1 MYGNKSCIIYNVMIN
16 NFDQIKKLLSFNSDD
31 EFYFVQ
37 ILQRKK
43 DNPGN
48 VNGSNNSSRLIK
60 AYYID
65 SLEKLNKQQDEM
77 IQLANLFNARVGIN
91 LNKRSYY
98 KTAFNT
104 LQTMANQMHNKEFK
118 YLYRTWNTACGVHN
132 GVDDKIWLLDVD
144 HITDQALLAMFDN
157 PEGRREYV
165 LKEFINSSQ
174 PITNTNKVLAKI
186 PSKSGY
192 HLITSGFDTREFT
205 KNFPDVCI
213 HKNNPTNLY
222 IP

>member
-1 MYGNKSCIIYNVMIN
+1 MIN
-16 NFDQIKKLLSFNSDD
+16 NFEQISKLLKWDSED
-31 EFYFVQ
+31 EFYFIQ

-48 VNGSNNSSRLIK
+48 IHGSNNSSRLIK

-65 SLEKLNKQQDEM
+65 SLEKLNKQKDEM
-77 IQLANLFNARVGIN
+77 IQLADLFNARVGIN
-91 LNKRSYY
+91 LNRRSYY

-104 LQTMANQMHNKEFK
+104 LVATANLMHNKEFK

-144 HITDQALLAMFDN
+144 NLDTNSTLFDMFDD
-157 PEGRREYV
+157 PEGRRECA
-165 LKEFINSSQ
+165 LREFINKAQ
-174 PITNTNKVLAKI
+174 PIVNTNKVLAKI
-186 PSKSGY
+186 SSKSGY
-192 HLITSGFDTREFT
+192 HLITSGFDTREFV
-205 KNFPDVCI
+205 KVFPEVSL

>member
-1 MYGNKSCIIYNVMIN
+1 MIN
-16 NFDQIKKLLSFNSDD
+16 NFEQISKLLKWDSED
-31 EFYFVQ
+31 EFYFIQ

-48 VNGSNNSSRLIK
+48 IHGSNNSSRLIK

-65 SLEKLNKQQDEM
+65 SLEKLNKQKDEM
-77 IQLANLFNARVGIN
+77 IQLADLFNARVGIN
-91 LNKRSYY
+91 LNRRSYY

-104 LQTMANQMHNKEFK
+104 LVATANLMHNKEFK

-144 HITDQALLAMFDN
+144 NLDTNSTLFDMFDD
-157 PEGRREYV
+157 PEGRRYSA
-165 LKEFINSSQ
+165 LREFINKAQ
-174 PITNTNKVLAKI
+174 PIVNSNKVLATI

-192 HLITSGFDTREFT
+192 HLITSGFDTREFS
-205 KNFPDVCI
+205 KVFPDVCI

>member
-1 MYGNKSCIIYNVMIN
+1 MSIN
-16 NFDQIKKLLSFNSDD
+16 NFEQIKQLLTFSSED

-37 ILQRKK
+37 VLQRKK

-48 VNGSNNSSRLIK
+48 INGSNNSSRLIK

-65 SLEKLNKQQDEM
+65 SLKKLEKQQDEM

-104 LQTMANQMHNKEFK
+104 LKKISEQMHNKEFK
-118 YLYRTWNTACGVHN
+118 NIMRAYNTSCGIHN
-132 GVDDKIWLLDVD
+132 DVDDKIWLLD
-144 HITDQALLAMFDN
+144 FDYIPTN
-157 PEGRREYV
+157 PDWYID
-165 LKEFINSSQ
+165 LKGYLYGMQ
-174 PITNTNKVLAKI
+174 PIMKDKVLAYI
-186 PSKSGY
+186 PSKNGV
-192 HLITSGFDTREFT
+192 HVITTAFDLRQFSIDY
-205 KNFPDVCI
+205 PDIEI
-213 HKNNPTNLY
+213 HKNNPTNMY

>member
-1 MYGNKSCIIYNVMIN
+1 MIN
-16 NFDQIKKLLSFNSDD
+16 NFEQIKKLLSFNSDD

-65 SLEKLNKQQDEM
+65 SIEKLNKQQDEM

-104 LQTMANQMHNKEFK
+104 LQTFANQMHNKEFK
-118 YLYRTWNTACGVHN
+118 YLHRTYNTACGVHN

-144 HITDQALLAMFDN
+144 DLDPSSIIFDMFDD
-157 PEGRREYV
+157 PEARRYSALV
-165 LKEFINSSQ
+165 HFINNAQ
-174 PITNTNKVLAKI
+174 PVVNKNKVICTI

-192 HLITSGFDTREFT
+192 HLITTGFDTREFN
-205 KNFPDVCI
+205 KEFPDVCI

>member
-1 MYGNKSCIIYNVMIN
+1 MVN
-16 NFDQIKKLLSFNSDD
+16 NFDLIRNLLTFASDD

-65 SLEKLNKQQDEM
+65 SLEKFDNLKDEM
-77 IQLANLFNARVGIN
+77 IFFAEHFNARVGIN

-98 KTAFNT
+98 KTAFNVMKK
-104 LQTMANQMHNKEFK
+104 MAEQMHNKQFRNVRK
-118 YLYRTWNTACGVHN
+118 AYNTCCGIHN
-132 GVDDKIWLLDVD
+132 GGDKIWLLDVD
-144 HITDQALLAMFDN
+144 QKLSD
-157 PEGRREYV
+157 
-165 LKEFINSSQ
+165 KELNDFRLELGGYQ
-174 PITNTNKVLAKI
+174 PLGDKVLAYI
-186 PSKSGY
+186 PSKNGV
-192 HLITSGFDTREFT
+192 HVITRGFDLTEFRM
-205 KNFPDVCI
+205 NHPDIEV

>member
-1 MYGNKSCIIYNVMIN
+1 MID
-16 NFDQIKKLLSFNSDD
+16 NFDQISKLLKWNSDD

-65 SLEKLNKQQDEM
+65 SLEKLNKQKEEM
-77 IQLANLFNARVGIN
+77 IALADMFNARVGIN
-91 LNKRSYY
+91 LNRRSYY

-104 LQTMANQMHNKEFK
+104 LQAMANQLHNKEFK
-118 YLYRTWNTACGVHN
+118 YLYRTWNTACGIHN

-144 HITDQALLAMFDN
+144 NLDPNSELFDMFDD
-157 PEGRREYV
+157 PENRRYSA
-165 LKEFINSSQ
+165 LIDCINKAQ
-174 PITNTNKVLAKI
+174 PIVNTNKIIARI

-192 HLITSGFDTREFT
+192 HLITSGFDTREFS
-205 KNFPDVCI
+205 NLFPEIEI
-213 HKNNPTNLY
+213 HRNNPTNLY

>member
-1 MYGNKSCIIYNVMIN
+1 MIDNFEII
-16 NFDQIKKLLSFNSDD
+16 KPLLSFDSDD

-43 DNPGN
+43 DNPTGYM
-48 VNGSNNSSRLIK
+48 GSNNSSRLVK

-65 SLEKLNKQQDEM
+65 SIDRLDRYRGEM
-77 IQLANLFNARVGIN
+77 IKLAELFNARVGIN

-104 LQTMANQMHNKEFK
+104 LKHMAEQMHNKQFK
-118 YLYRTWNTACGVHN
+118 YLQRAWNTSCGVHN
-132 GVDDKIWLLDVD
+132 GGDKIWLLNFDRLLDPLEYNHVCNV
-144 HITDQALLAMFDN
+144 IYQAN
-157 PEGRREYV
+157 PIGE
-165 LKEFINSSQ
+165 
-174 PITNTNKVLAKI
+174 KI
-186 PSKSGY
+186 IDAVPSKSGF
-192 HLITSGFDTREFT
+192 HLITKGFDPREF
-205 KNFPDVCI
+205 KEDFPEIEI

>member
-1 MYGNKSCIIYNVMIN
+1 MID
-16 NFDQIKKLLSFNSDD
+16 NFDQISKLLTWNSED

-48 VNGSNNSSRLIK
+48 VHGSNNSSRLIK

-65 SLEKLNKQQDEM
+65 SLEKFNKQKDEM

-91 LNKRSYY
+91 LNKRSFY

-118 YLYRTWNTACGVHN
+118 YLYRSWNTACGIHN
-132 GVDDKIWLLDVD
+132 GIDDKIWLLD
-144 HITDQALLAMFDN
+144 IDN
-157 PEGRREYV
+157 KDKEYSKKV
-165 LKEFINSSQ
+165 KIFVNELCNPKYV
-174 PITNTNKVLAKI
+174 NKIIDDI
-186 PSKSGY
+186 PSKSG
-192 HLITSGFDTREFT
+192 HHIITRGFDTRLFRET
-205 KNFPDVCI
+205 FPEIEI
-213 HKNNPTNLY
+213 HKNNPVNLW

>member
-1 MYGNKSCIIYNVMIN
+1 MIN
-16 NFDQIKKLLSFNSDD
+16 NFEQISKLLKWDSED
-31 EFYFVQ
+31 EFYFIQ

-48 VNGSNNSSRLIK
+48 IHGSNNSSRLIK

-65 SLEKLNKQQDEM
+65 SLEKLNKQKDEM
-77 IQLANLFNARVGIN
+77 IQLADLFNARVGIN
-91 LNKRSYY
+91 LNRRSYY

-104 LQTMANQMHNKEFK
+104 LVATANLMHNKEFK

-144 HITDQALLAMFDN
+144 FLPEQNIVDEFGVKFNDIEMHRNAALVD
-157 PEGRREYV
+157 
-165 LKEFINSSQ
+165 FINKAQ
-174 PITNTNKVLAKI
+174 PIVNPNKIIATI

-192 HLITSGFDTREFT
+192 HLITSGFDTREFV
-205 KNFPDVCI
+205 KVFPEVSL

>member
-1 MYGNKSCIIYNVMIN
+1 MVDNFEIIS
-16 NFDQIKKLLSFNSDD
+16 KLLNFTSED

-43 DNPGN
+43 DNPDGKY
-48 VNGSNNSSRLIK
+48 GSNNSSRLIK
-60 AYYID
+60 AYSVSSKA
-65 SLEKLNKQQDEM
+65 SLMNLKSEM
-77 IQLANLFNARVGIN
+77 IALANLFNARVGIN

-104 LQTMANQMHNKEFK
+104 LKHIAEQMHNKNFK
-118 YLYRTWNTACGVHN
+118 NVKRAWNTSCGIHN
-132 GVDDKIWLLDVD
+132 AVDDKVWILDID
-144 HITDQALLAMFDN
+144 HKDLNIIEDIGQFVN
-157 PEGRREYV
+157 RQ
-165 LKEFINSSQ
+165 Q
-174 PITNTNKVLAKI
+174 PIGKSKIISLI

-192 HLITSGFDTREFT
+192 HLITTGFDTREF
-205 KNFPDVCI
+205 KNGIYSDVEI

>member
-1 MYGNKSCIIYNVMIN
+1 MIN
-16 NFDQIKKLLSFNSDD
+16 NFKQIEKLLSWNSED
-31 EFYFVQ
+31 EFYFIQ

-48 VNGSNNSSRLIK
+48 IHGSNNSSRLIK

-65 SLEKLNKQQDEM
+65 SLEKLHKQKDEI
-77 IQLANLFNARVGIN
+77 IQLADLFNARVGIN
-91 LNKRSYY
+91 LNKRSFY

-104 LQTMANQMHNKEFK
+104 LQTIANQMHNKEFK
-118 YLYRTWNTACGVHN
+118 YLYRSWNTSCGVHN

-144 HITDQALLAMFDN
+144 LENGFTEKDAIKNAELVD
-157 PEGRREYV
+157 
-165 LKEFINSSQ
+165 FINLAQ
-174 PITNTNKVLAKI
+174 PITNTNKVIANV

-192 HLITSGFDTREFT
+192 HLITSGFDTRDFAKT
-205 KNFPDVCI
+205 FPNIEI

>member
-1 MYGNKSCIIYNVMIN
+1 MID
-16 NFDQIKKLLSFNSDD
+16 NFDQISKLLTWNSED

-48 VNGSNNSSRLIK
+48 IHGSNNSSRLIK

-65 SLEKLNKQQDEM
+65 SLEKLNKQKDEM

-91 LNKRSYY
+91 LNKRSFY

-118 YLYRTWNTACGVHN
+118 YLYRSWNTACGIHN
-132 GVDDKIWLLDVD
+132 AVEDKIWLLD
-144 HITDQALLAMFDN
+144 FDYK
-157 PEGRREYV
+157 PISPDWE
-165 LKEFINSSQ
+165 INIRGYLHRQQ
-174 PITNTNKVLAKI
+174 PIGVDKVLAFI
-186 PSKSGY
+186 PSKKGL
-192 HLITSGFDTREFT
+192 HVITKGFDTRKF
-205 KNFPDVCI
+205 KIDFPDVEI
-213 HKNNPTNLY
+213 HKNNPVNLW

>member
-1 MYGNKSCIIYNVMIN
+1 MID
-16 NFDQIKKLLSFNSDD
+16 NFEQIKKLLTFVSED

-43 DNPGN
+43 DNPEGYM
-48 VNGSNNSSRLIK
+48 GSNNSSRLIK

-65 SLEKLNKQQDEM
+65 SIERLEKYKGEM
-77 IQLANLFNARVGIN
+77 IKLAELFNARVGIN

-104 LQTMANQMHNKEFK
+104 LKHMAEQMHNKQFK
-118 YLYRTWNTACGVHN
+118 YLQRAWNTSCGVHN
-132 GVDDKIWLLDVD
+132 GGDKIWLLDID
-144 HITDQALLAMFDN
+144 TKNMD
-157 PEGRREYV
+157 Y
-165 LKEFINSSQ
+165 INNMQTFVQTQKPDGS
-174 PITNTNKVLAKI
+174 KVIDLI
-186 PSKSGY
+186 PSKNGF
-192 HLITSGFDTREFT
+192 HLITKGFDTRAFIKEY
-205 KNFPDVCI
+205 PEIEI

>member
-1 MYGNKSCIIYNVMIN
+1 MID
-16 NFDQIKKLLSFNSDD
+16 NFEQISGLLKWDSDD

-37 ILQRKK
+37 IMQRKK

-48 VNGSNNSSRLIK
+48 INGSNNSSRLIK

-65 SLEKLNKQQDEM
+65 SLEKLNKQKEEM
-77 IQLANLFNARVGIN
+77 ITLANLFNARVGIN
-91 LNKRSYY
+91 LNRRSFY

-118 YLYRTWNTACGVHN
+118 YLYRSWNTACGIHN

-144 HITDQALLAMFDN
+144 NLDPNSDIFRMFDD
-157 PEGRREYV
+157 PEERRYSA
-165 LKEFINSSQ
+165 LIEFINKAQ
-174 PITNTNKVLAKI
+174 PIVNTDKILAKI

-192 HLITSGFDTREFT
+192 HLITSGFDTREFC
-205 KNFPDVCI
+205 KEFPEIEI

>member
-1 MYGNKSCIIYNVMIN
+1 MVN
-16 NFDQIKKLLSFNSDD
+16 NFDLIRNLLTFASDD

-65 SLEKLNKQQDEM
+65 SLEKFDNLKDEM
-77 IQLANLFNARVGIN
+77 IFFAEHFNARVGIN

-98 KTAFNT
+98 KTAFNV
-104 LQTMANQMHNKEFK
+104 MKKIAEQMHNKQFRNVRK
-118 YLYRTWNTACGVHN
+118 AYNTCCGIHN
-132 GVDDKIWLLDVD
+132 GGDKIWLLDVD
-144 HITDQALLAMFDN
+144 QKLSD
-157 PEGRREYV
+157 
-165 LKEFINSSQ
+165 KELNDFRLELGGYL
-174 PITNTNKVLAKI
+174 PLGDKVLAYI
-186 PSKSGY
+186 PSKSGV
-192 HLITSGFDTREFT
+192 HVITRGFDLTEFRM
-205 KNFPDVCI
+205 NHPDIEV

>member
-1 MYGNKSCIIYNVMIN
+1 MIN
-16 NFDQIKKLLSFNSDD
+16 NFKQIRELLSFDSDD

-48 VNGSNNSSRLIK
+48 INGSNNSSRLIK
-60 AYYID
+60 AYYIN
-65 SLEKLNKQQDEM
+65 SLDKFDKLTDEM
-77 IQLANLFNARVGIN
+77 IFFAKHFNARVGIN

-104 LQTMANQMHNKEFK
+104 MKNMAEQMHNKNFQHVA
-118 YLYRTWNTACGVHN
+118 RAWNTACGVHN
-132 GVDDKIWLLDVD
+132 GGDKIWLLDVD
-144 HITDQALLAMFDN
+144 AITDVDILAMFDY
-157 PEGRREYV
+157 PESRREFYMT
-165 LKEFINSSQ
+165 KCIIKSK
-174 PITNTNKVLAKI
+174 PIGAKIIANI

-192 HLITSGFDTREFT
+192 HLMVKGFDSREFV
-205 KNFPDVCI
+205 KEFPEVEI
-213 HKNNPTNLY
+213 HKNNPTNLF

>member
-1 MYGNKSCIIYNVMIN
+1 MVN
-16 NFDQIKKLLSFNSDD
+16 NFELIKSLLSFNNED

-43 DNPGN
+43 DNPTGYM
-48 VNGSNNSSRLIK
+48 GSNNSSRLIK

-65 SLEKLNKQQDEM
+65 SIKKLDEYTAEM
-77 IQLANLFNARVGIN
+77 IHFADYFNARIGIN

-104 LQTMANQMHNKEFK
+104 MRNIAEQMHNKNFK
-118 YLYRTWNTACGVHN
+118 TLHRAWNTACGIHN
-132 GVDDKIWLLDVD
+132 DIEDKIWLLDFDYIPTNPDWYIDIKGFLYGLQPLAVD
-144 HITDQALLAMFDN
+144 
-157 PEGRREYV
+157 
-165 LKEFINSSQ
+165 
-174 PITNTNKVLAKI
+174 KVIDFI
-186 PSKSGY
+186 PSSKGV
-192 HLITSGFDTREFT
+192 HVITKGFDTRKFVE
-205 KNFPDVCI
+205 NYPDVEI